1 MSLDPTGTTRV
12 STIMTR
18 RIGTVLLCLAVA
30 ACHGD
35 DKKGGTT
42 PKSGSGSG
50 SADQSM
56 HDSND
61 PGGPVGGGG
70 GNTGTGNGNGS
81 NTTAGNGG
89 NGGGSGSAVGNDPNA
104 PVAPPE
110 GPPIVAPNL
119 DPDPTQAKSAVDQH
133 LAVARAA
140 LSAPTPDADA
150 ALKEAKAALA
160 IDATNLDAAAMIA
173 FAYYHKKLYDTG
185 ELILD
190 DVFKRPVAK
199 QNANIFYVY
208 GLIYDKTSRP
218 AQAEVAFNTAVQLN
232 PNFPSALVNVGV
244 HQLQNQQYAAAQAT
258 FEKLTG
264 QFNRND
270 AITLTSLGSAYRGR
284 AAEYPASA
292 GEHDQFVR
300 QADSAYKRAT
310 QANAGYGPAYY
321 NLGLLYLDNDPFP
334 GITDALVR
342 LQSAKDFFDKYKTS
356 PGFDLKLV
364 ADRQKDVDK
373 AIKKAQKKANKKPAA
388 ASAPAPANP

>member
-1 MSLDPTGTTRV
+1 
-12 STIMTR
+12 MTR

-30 ACHGD
+30 ACHNN
-35 DKKGGTT
+35 DKPTT
-42 PKSGSGSG
+42 PKSGGGSGSG
-50 SADQSM
+50 TGSGDQSM
-56 HDSND
+56 HDTGD
-61 PGGPVGGGG
+61 PTGGAPTGGGPTGG
-70 GNTGTGNGNGS
+70 GNTGGT
-81 NTTAGNGG
+81 
-89 NGGGSGSAVGNDPNA
+89 GSGSAVVGNDPNA

-150 ALKEAKAALA
+150 ALKEGRAALA
-160 IDATNLDAAAMIA
+160 IDATSLDAAAMVA

-190 DVFKRPVAK
+190 DVFKRPAAK

-208 GLIYDKTSRP
+208 GLIYDKTNRP

-244 HQLQNQQYAAAQAT
+244 HQLTNQQYAAAQAT

-264 QFNRND
+264 QFNRAD

-292 GEHDQFVR
+292 GEHDQFVK
-300 QADSAYKRAT
+300 QADSAYKRAI
-310 QANAGYGPAYY
+310 QSNASYGPAYY

-334 GITDALVR
+334 GISDALVR
-342 LQSAKDFFDKYKTS
+342 LQSAKDFFDKYKSS
-356 PGFDLKLV
+356 PGFDIKLV

-388 ASAPAPANP
+388 AAKP